1 MWKQHVNVEMRWKQS
16 DWLAS
21 ILSQHRRVVKTLS
34 DIVSKFGDTT
44 IVRWFSVKTEEEFCH
59 IGVLD
64 AGKFQGCVV
73 KAQSLLTESKQ
84 VITAMNIDISKYI
97 QGKTDLIISMIP
109 AGWMML
115 KNTILENKQMVDSM
129 ISNEDY
135 MKIGPACREMTET
148 FQASYA

>member
-1 MWKQHVNVEMRWKQS
+1 MRWKQS

-21 ILSQHRRVVKTLS
+21 ILSQHRRAVKTLS
-34 DIVSKFGDTT
+34 DIVSRGGDTT
-44 IVRWFSVKTEEEFCH
+44 IVRWFSVKTEGEFCH

-64 AGKFQGCVV
+64 EGKFQGCVV
-73 KAQSLLTESKQ
+73 KAQSLLNESKQ

-109 AGWMML
+109 AGWMMM

-129 ISNEDY
+129 IGNEDY